1 MNCMATLKHISSKN
15 SDYTAIEA
23 YLVYQH
29 DAFTGKQLLDEQGR
43 PKLRESYLL
52 DTLEC
57 GDFSFAT
64 ACLLANRKYGKNT
77 QHGDIKSHQY
87 IISFDPRDAADN
99 GLTMEK
105 AQALGLKFCSENF
118 PGHPAIVCTHPDGHN
133 HSGNIHVHIVI
144 GSVRTREV
152 ERKPYMQK
160 PRDWLEGMK
169 HSSTAQTIRY
179 LRVEVMELCE
189 GAGLYQI
196 DLLNGSKERVREAEY
211 WARRRGQLKLD
222 RENAALTAAGQ
233 PPRQKKFETVKDT
246 LRKQISSVLYR
257 TTSFEEFSDRLMQQY
272 SITVKESRGQLSYLP
287 AGRTKFIRA
296 KHLGDKFDKAAVL
309 ATLQA
314 NVERKP
320 KRLSP
325 LIVWGN
331 TLVDGHNRY
340 AILQKH
346 PEIYFSTM
354 PLPFESRE
362 EAIAWICRNQ
372 LGRRNLSPEQKR
384 YLLGKQY
391 EAEKKVAKIFRG
403 NQYTL
408 AKKSGGDH
416 GDNHHSGKKTCDRIA
431 EENGVSRASVL
442 RASHYT
448 RGIDIADNLSPGIK
462 QKVFSGEVKFTS
474 EEMSKLVQA
483 SVEHRSDVL
492 AQILHPEALEVL
504 ESASAEFEPEK
515 AELVPMPTPQT
526 EEFRCYHVPDE
537 FMKVYKSL
545 SRATEMMKNSWK
557 KTLKNNP
564 SYFTDPEKQKVLRF
578 AMQRPANYLTEI
590 ETYLEKALA
599 EALEEEKTA

>member
-1 MNCMATLKHISSKN
+1 M
-15 SDYTAIEA
+15 
-23 YLVYQH
+23 
-29 DAFTGKQLLDEQGR
+29 
-43 PKLRESYLL
+43 
-52 DTLEC
+52 
-57 GDFSFAT
+57 
-64 ACLLANRKYGKNT
+64 
-77 QHGDIKSHQY
+77 
-87 IISFDPRDAADN
+87 
-99 GLTMEK
+99 
-105 AQALGLKFCSENF
+105 
-118 PGHPAIVCTHPDGHN
+118 
-133 HSGNIHVHIVI
+133 
-144 GSVRTREV
+144 
-152 ERKPYMQK
+152 
-160 PRDWLEGMK
+160 
-169 HSSTAQTIRY
+169 
-179 LRVEVMELCE
+179 
-189 GAGLYQI
+189 
-196 DLLNGSKERVREAEY
+196 
-211 WARRRGQLKLD
+211 
-222 RENAALTAAGQ
+222 
-233 PPRQKKFETVKDT
+233 
-246 LRKQISSVLYR
+246 
-257 TTSFEEFSDRLMQQY
+257 
-272 SITVKESRGQLSYLP
+272 
-287 AGRTKFIRA
+287 
-296 KHLGDKFDKAAVL
+296 
-309 ATLQA
+309 
-314 NVERKP
+314 
-320 KRLSP
+320 
-325 LIVWGN
+325 IVWNN

-354 PLPFESRE
+354 PLRFENRE

-391 EAEKKVAKIFRG
+391 EAEKKAAKIFRG

-442 RASHYT
+442 RANHYT

-462 QKVFSGEVKFTS
+462 QKVFSGEVKFTN

-515 AELVPMPTPQT
+515 AEPVPMPTPQT

-578 AMQRPANYLTEI
+578 AMQRPALYLNE
-590 ETYLEKALA
+590 LEACMEQILA
-599 EALEEEKTA
+599 ETLEEAEKTA